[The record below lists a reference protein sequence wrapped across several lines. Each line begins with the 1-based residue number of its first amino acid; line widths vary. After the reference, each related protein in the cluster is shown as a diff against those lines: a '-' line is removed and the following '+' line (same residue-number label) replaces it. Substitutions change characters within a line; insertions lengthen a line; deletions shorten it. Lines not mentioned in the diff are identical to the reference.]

1 MGTVSCVSIVS
12 IIVCGLVCAIIPLIL
27 FLFYKKS
34 GAHYI
39 PFIMGVCVFFVLVL
53 VIESSINSIIFSYT
67 NIGSAISNKIA
78 IYSLFVGG
86 MAGIFEETGRLVA
99 FKTVLKKY
107 QNNDVNALMY
117 GAGHA
122 GCEAILVVSMA
133 MFSNLVIAILINS
146 GNEHVILGQLSGD
159 ILEQTRSQF
168 QELINTPWYVFIL
181 SMVERIAAIT
191 MHLSLSILVWYAAK
205 KRNRFFLY
213 PVAVIIHMIVDA
225 AATYLSYKD
234 VNIFIIEFLL
244 VVANVIL
251 AFFAKGIWNK
261 ETLKS

>member
-1 MGTVSCVSIVS
+1 
-12 IIVCGLVCAIIPLIL
+12 
-27 FLFYKKS
+27 
-34 GAHYI
+34 
-39 PFIMGVCVFFVLVL
+39 
-53 VIESSINSIIFSYT
+53 
-67 NIGSAISNKIA
+67 
-78 IYSLFVGG
+78 
-86 MAGIFEETGRLVA
+86 
-99 FKTVLKKY
+99 
-107 QNNDVNALMY
+107 MY

-191 MHLSLSILVWYAAK
+191 MHLSLSVLVWYAAK